1 MDLHLLYEILK
12 ALLMMFGIVRYF
24 VQQKREKALLEEVRN
39 CKQRLEHLE
48 SAEKSKKLDN

>member
-24 VQQKREKALLEEVRN
+24 VQRKREKTLLATVVN
-39 CKQRLEHLE
+39 IKQRLEHLE